1 MIKDNNIKE
10 FKIGKDTYEYKD
22 YSYINSI
29 KR

>member
-10 FKIGKDTYEYKD
+10 FRIGKDTYKYKD

>member
-10 FKIGKDTYEYKD
+10 FIIGKDAYEYKD